1 MKWHFGMRA
10 GDLPLASFNPGSSVA
25 LLLELLPPLF
35 LIFWFPILGLLRMFY
50 RDIKEG

>member
-1 MKWHFGMRA
+1 MLA
-10 GDLPLASFNPGSSVA
+10 GYLTPASFNPGSSVA

-35 LIFWFPILGLLRMFY
+35 LIFWLPILGLLRMFY